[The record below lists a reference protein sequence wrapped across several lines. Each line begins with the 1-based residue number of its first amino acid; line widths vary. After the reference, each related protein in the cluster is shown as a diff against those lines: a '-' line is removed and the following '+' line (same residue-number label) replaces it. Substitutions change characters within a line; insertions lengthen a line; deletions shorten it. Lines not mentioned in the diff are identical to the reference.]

1 MTIGSQLIQSKLPS
15 YRVGVVYS
23 AYKGSVVSSGEGG
36 QITVVPKNIKTIS
49 TTYSNIDLSSLDSKN
64 KNISGYVGG
73 ISSTVLD
80 TVNELTTIAGEIS
93 VNFSESL
100 IENPSESQ
108 IDSVFSSYGWKV
120 ATFNQLSN

>member
-1 MTIGSQLIQSKLPS
+1 
-15 YRVGVVYS
+15 VYS